1 MCGDEKPFERTQRVT
16 ADHYKTEFP
25 LAGWAGKH

>member
-1 MCGDEKPFERTQRVT
+1 MVTVSLLKEQKRVT
-16 ADHYKTEFP
+16 ADHYKTEFS